1 MLFPSP
7 MTPSPIINR
16 RTSLS
21 LFLLVLIGL
30 LFAHAR
36 VSAQEA
42 SPVDTLKTLTPDSL
56 ISDSA
61 AQAEEDRGGVDTLIN
76 YSGDNIDFDVIRRV
90 TVLTGSAVIT
100 YKDMRLDAER
110 IEVDWDRQILTAS
123 GMPDTFYADSAR
135 TEIDTVMVTGR
146 PHFVQANEDFTGDEI
161 AYNLKTKI
169 GRVRGGSTT
178 YEDGYYYGR
187 QFKRLDDDL
196 ISVTGGRFTTC
207 ESDTPHY
214 HFAAKYLKVMVGRRV
229 VARPVVLYFEDVPCL
244 AAPYGIFPQQHGR
257 TSGILIP
264 TFGESGSQGRF
275 LRDLGYYWAISD
287 YMDARGSV
295 DYFERFG
302 FLGRGN
308 FRYTKRYVL
317 NGNVDFDFNTQRQG
331 GAQRRDFALSA
342 GHNQMIDNTTRLA
355 VSGRY
360 VSNRSYV
367 QNTGTTQD
375 QLNQS
380 VQSNATLSK
389 SFAYA
394 PWTAGMNV
402 GYTQNLTN
410 NTWSATLPAIN
421 LTHKSQQLFP
431 PPHPKRDVRGA
442 VVPKELEPP
451 WYRAFQYSYSA
462 VYRNEL
468 SMPHLRRPEALRPGA
483 TRQAPD
489 TIVYGDDTTAVFQ
502 RDGVMHNASLSANA
516 RLLRYLNL
524 NPRISLASLWTRR
537 AVNYVPADSLLDRE
551 DDHGFSQRTVF
562 DVGASL
568 TTKLYGL
575 VREPLGIGASFRHV
589 LTPSVSFTYRPDF
602 SKEMWGYYRTVSL
615 PDGRSQT
622 FDRFP
627 SAENIG
633 AAGSTPTGL
642 SESFAFSLDHLFQ
655 MKTSAEEEQNQ
666 KRFDLLAWS
675 MRTAVDLRKDSLKW
689 ENLGMSW
696 RTSVP
701 GTVIGPVNGLSF
713 DVSTSHSLYR
723 YVNGRPVNT
732 LYWDRPGAQWYAPV
746 KLLTSSMN
754 IGFSLRAETIGSL
767 FGIGGGNEAA
777 ALPDS
782 LSASAPYN
790 PADVPDIRNLPP
802 PPPGRPLDATQPSRL
817 FDMPLTVSV
826 SIHQSRDHLRNSK
839 TSSFATRA
847 AFNLTPN
854 WDVNFDYTFD
864 LERREVRNVGVS
876 VLRDLHCWEASFQW
890 SPLGYRPG
898 YFLRIGLKSPQ
909 LHDVKVERHRGGG
922 YGSYY

>member
-1 MLFPSP
+1 MLSFSP
-7 MTPSPIINR
+7 MTQSPIINR
-16 RTSLS
+16 RLQPFW
-21 LFLLVLIGL
+21 LLLLLVGL
-30 LFAHAR
+30 LSSGAR
-36 VSAQEA
+36 AVAPETEPA
-42 SPVDTLKTLTPDSL
+42 DTLKTVMPDSL
-56 ISDSA
+56 ARDSA
-61 AQAEEDRGGVDTLIN
+61 AQTEEDRSGVDTLVN

-90 TVLTGSAVIT
+90 TVLTGNAVIT
-100 YKDMRLDAER
+100 YKDMRLEAER
-110 IEVDWDRQILTAS
+110 IEVDWDRQILIAS
-123 GMPDTFYADSAR
+123 GMPDTFYLDSER

-187 QFKRLDDDL
+187 QFKRLDEKI
-196 ISVTGGRFTTC
+196 ISVTGGQFTTC

-214 HFAAKYLKVMVGRRV
+214 HFAAKDLKVTVGKRV
-229 VARPVVLYFEDVPCL
+229 IARPVILYFEDVPCL

-264 TFGESGSQGRF
+264 TWGESASQGRF

-308 FRYTKRYVL
+308 FRYTKRYAL
-317 NGNVDFDFNTQRQG
+317 NGNLDFDFNTQRQG
-331 GAQRRDFALSA
+331 STARRDFALSA
-342 GHNQMIDNTTRLA
+342 AHNQVIDNYTRLA

-367 QNTGTTQD
+367 QNTGTTHD

-380 VQSNATLSK
+380 IQSNATLSK
-389 SFAYA
+389 SFEYA
-394 PWTAGMNV
+394 PWTAGVNV

-431 PPHPKRDVRGA
+431 PPHPKRGIRGA
-442 VVPKELEPP
+442 VVPKEIEPP

-468 SMPHLRRPEALRPGA
+468 TMPHARRPEALRPGRTA
-483 TRQAPD
+483 QTAD
-489 TIVYGDDTTAVFQ
+489 TIVYGDDTSAVFQ
-502 RDGVMHNASLSANA
+502 RDGLMHNSSLSANA
-516 RLLRYLNL
+516 QLLRYFNL
-524 NPRISLASLWTRR
+524 NPRLTLASLWTRR
-537 AVNYVPADSLLDRE
+537 AVNYVPEDSLLDRE
-551 DDHGFSQRTVF
+551 DDHGFFQRTVF
-562 DVGASL
+562 DIGASM

-575 VREPLGIGASFRHV
+575 AQEPLGIGASFRHV
-589 LTPSVSFTYRPDF
+589 MTPSVSFTYRPDF
-602 SKEMWGYYRTVSL
+602 SKEMWGYYRTVTL
-615 PDGRSQT
+615 PDGRRQT

-627 SAENIG
+627 ASENIG

-642 SESFAFSLDHLFQ
+642 SESFSFGLDHLFQ

-675 MRTAVDLRKDSLKW
+675 MRTGVDLRKDSLKW
-689 ENLGMSW
+689 DNLGMSW

-701 GTVIGPVNGLSF
+701 GTIIGPVNGLSF

-723 YVNGRPVNT
+723 YVNGRAVNT
-732 LYWDRPGAQWYAPV
+732 FFWDRPGAKWYAPV
-746 KLLTSSMN
+746 QLLNSSMN
-754 IGFSLRAETIGSL
+754 VGFSVRAETIGSL
-767 FGIGGGNEAA
+767 FGVGGGPAA
-777 ALPDS
+777 LLPDS
-782 LSASAPYN
+782 LAAPYN
-790 PADVPDIRNLPP
+790 PADVPDIHNLPP
-802 PPPGRPLDATQPSRL
+802 PPSGRKLDATQPSRL
-817 FDMPLTVSV
+817 FDMPLTMSV
-826 SIHQSRDHLRNSK
+826 NIHQTRDYLRRSK

-847 AFNLTPN
+847 TFNLTPN

-876 VLRDLHCWEASFQW
+876 VLRNLHCWEASFQW

-909 LHDVKVERHRGGG
+909 LRDLKIERHRGGG